1 METLTVSQFNRR
13 VYTIIS
19 SNDTVRE
26 LAVVGEISKV
36 SRSPS
41 GHVYIDL
48 KDSESVVKCTLFKG
62 PASRLKFIPRDGMKV
77 TVYGDA
83 SYYVKGGSLNFN
95 IFAMEE
101 YGKGDAQRALEELTS
116 KLRGEGLFDDAR
128 KKPIPKYPRTI
139 GVVTSHTGAV
149 IKDIMDTVARRG
161 YPVNILL
168 SPSTVQGDTAPA
180 SIVAAI
186 QLLAQQDIDVLIIGR
201 GGGSKEDLIA
211 FNSESVVRAVA
222 LCEVPV
228 ISAVGHATD
237 KSLCDLAADKYA
249 ETPTAAAMIAT
260 PDANNE
266 LRNLDDLS
274 SSMSKSLLNIITRIR
289 SKFDVIDSKLSLTGA
304 GRIIQEYRVR
314 LDAMNTRL
322 NSSLTMKSV
331 NTRNSYNSLG
341 FRIETIKLIDKI
353 QNGRRALET
362 ILYRANSKIVS
373 QIESI
378 KSQLSVQSAVL
389 DSLSL
394 EKTLLKGFSLV
405 TDSEDNILSSVSHIR
420 IGSVLFIK
428 MGDGTVVAEVKE
440 LRKNG

>member
-13 VYTIIS
+13 IYTIIS

-26 LAVVGEISKV
+26 LAVIGEISKV

-41 GHVYIDL
+41 GHMYIDL

-62 PASRLKFIPRDGMKV
+62 PASRLKFTPRDGMKV

-95 IFAMEE
+95 IFAVEE

-116 KLRGEGLFDDAR
+116 KLRSEGLFDDKR
-128 KKPIPKYPRTI
+128 KKPIPRYPRTI
-139 GVVTSHTGAV
+139 GVVTSYTGAV
-149 IKDIMDTVARRG
+149 IKDIVDTVARRG

-168 SPSTVQGDTAPA
+168 SSSTVQGDDAPA

-186 QLLAQQDIDVLIIGR
+186 QLLIQQDIDVLIIGR

-211 FNSESVVRAVA
+211 FNSESVVREVA

-260 PDANNE
+260 PDVNNE

-274 SSMSKSLLNIITRIR
+274 SLGSKSLLNVITRAR
-289 SKFDVIDSKLSLTGA
+289 SKFDVIDSKLSLNSA
-304 GRIIQEYRVR
+304 ERIIQEYTSK
-314 LDAMNTRL
+314 LDSLYARL
-322 NSSLTMKSV
+322 NSSFMMKSASA
-331 NTRNSYNSLG
+331 RNVYNSLE
-341 FRIETIKLIDKI
+341 FRMAAVRLIDKVLS
-353 QNGRRALET
+353 GRQTLET
-362 ILYRANSKIVS
+362 MLYRANSSIIS
-373 QIESI
+373 QIESR
-378 KSQLSVQSAVL
+378 KNQLNVQSAVL

-394 EKTLLKGFSLV
+394 DRTLLKGFSLV
-405 TDSEDNILSSVSHIR
+405 TDSKNNILPSIDHIGV
-420 IGSVLFIK
+420 GSTLFIR
-428 MGDGTVVAEVKE
+428 MRDGTVIVEVKE
-440 LRKNG
+440 LIKNG